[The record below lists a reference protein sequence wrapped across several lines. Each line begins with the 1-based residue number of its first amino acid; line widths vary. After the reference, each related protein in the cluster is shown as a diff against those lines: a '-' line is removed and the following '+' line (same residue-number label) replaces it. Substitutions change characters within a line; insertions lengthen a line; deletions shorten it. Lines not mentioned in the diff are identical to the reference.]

1 MRQNRNRVSNSTRQ
15 KAVVKE
21 TFQRHKAKKKN
32 TEPTATMVG
41 KAKENFFIKQLDL
54 MNTKTKE
61 ETTKA

>member
-21 TFQRHKAKKKN
+21 TFQRHKAKKN

-41 KAKENFFIKQLDL
+41 KAKENFFSNKGVISIPF
-54 MNTKTKE
+54 
-61 ETTKA
+61 AIHR

>member
-21 TFQRHKAKKKN
+21 TFQRHKAKKN

-41 KAKENFFIKQLDL
+41 KAKENFFFKQLDL